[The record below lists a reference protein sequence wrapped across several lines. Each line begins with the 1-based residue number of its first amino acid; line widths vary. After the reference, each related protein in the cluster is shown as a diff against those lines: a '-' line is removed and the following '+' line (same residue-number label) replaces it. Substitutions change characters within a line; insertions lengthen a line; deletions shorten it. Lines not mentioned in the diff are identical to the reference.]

1 MNLSIP
7 ESRPGYPPADAA
19 GGQQFNVHTVLVAIR
34 CWWHIALPVGLLS
47 ALTAMVAVYYL
58 TPPTYTAQA
67 WLYIREQRPILVTS
81 AIQEDS
87 GKFRHNQMELMKSPP
102 ILGPVTSN
110 PVVATTPEIAKEA
123 DPVGY
128 LRRSLKIRTL
138 GGSDY
143 YLIEFTSV
151 MPDKAKEIVNRV
163 ADEYYG
169 LSERHESKLT
179 QDMIGKLIEHQVDQQ
194 QHVENLRNRV
204 EKLAKEVGG
213 KEGGGAWKVSGG
225 EGAVISA
232 ENRAPGIDLQSPMAG
247 LRSRL
252 LNRQLE
258 QVLKGAELEAN
269 TQISQEES
277 FEPSDAEVDA
287 YVEAM
292 PIVATIRARIAE
304 DRLKAAEHS
313 QRMTRPVAGAP
324 ANQAALDLANR
335 QKRIADSDA
344 ELEKNL
350 VEFRK
355 EAKVAL
361 EKASRAK
368 RQNEIETL
376 RTQKQRIDLEV
387 KVLQTQVTGEKQ
399 QQQELAGN
407 STQLEFA
414 RAEFDMGYQFLKMI
428 SERIMRMQTERQAP
442 ERIQIFQYAST
453 PTRPDMALPYKKMGT
468 FGGVALLA
476 PFALAVALELLNR
489 RVSNRLHFETASQ
502 IAVVGEITS
511 LPARLKGKTRKN
523 AGNYERQLFEE
534 SVDGLRTYLTLIEAL
549 NGRKV
554 LAVTSAISREGKTSL
569 SSQLA
574 VSISSATNRPT
585 LLIDG
590 DMRSPDI
597 HRIFE
602 VDRAPGLS
610 EVLRGECP
618 VEEVI
623 ETGFSDTLHII
634 TAGNLDMSPHRI
646 MGDGNFAELLVKLRG
661 TYDYI
666 ILDTPPILP
675 ASEALLMAKAADAA
689 ILCVRRDYSRI
700 DQVVH
705 AFSRLRTA
713 GVQTVG
719 AVLNG
724 VPARH
729 YAYRYGSYYYT
740 RRPMVAVQAEQHDPQ
755 TV

>member
-7 ESRPGYPPADAA
+7 DSRYSYPPA
-19 GGQQFNVHTVLVAIR
+19 QPPESQSSQPFNVNTVLVALR
-34 CWWHIALPVGLLS
+34 CWWHIALPVGLLL
-47 ALTAMVAVYYL
+47 ALVAMVAVYYL
-58 TPPTYTAQA
+58 TPPTYTASA
-67 WLYIREQRPILVTS
+67 WLYIREERPVLVTA
-81 AIQEDS
+81 AIQDDPR
-87 GKFRHNQMELMKSPP
+87 KFRFNQIELMKSPP

-110 PVVATTPEIAKEA
+110 PVVANTPELLKEE
-123 DPVGY
+123 DPVAY
-128 LRRSLKIRTL
+128 LRRSIRIRTL
-138 GGSDY
+138 GESDY
-143 YLIEFTSV
+143 YLIEFTSTA
-151 MPDKAKEIVNRV
+151 PEKAKEIVNRV

-169 LSERHESKLT
+169 LSERHESKMT
-179 QDMIGKLIEHQVDQQ
+179 QELIGKLIEHQVDQD
-194 QHVENLRNRV
+194 QHVENLRSRV
-204 EKLAKEVGG
+204 EKLAKEAGS
-213 KEGGGAWKVSGG
+213 K
-225 EGAVISA
+225 EGAVSP
-232 ENRAPGIDLQSPMAG
+232 EKRGPGVDLQSPMAA

-258 QVLKGAELEAN
+258 QAIKNAELEAS
-269 TQISQEES
+269 TKLSLEET
-277 FEPSDAEVDA
+277 FEPTEADISEA
-287 YVEAM
+287 VEKF
-292 PIVATIRARIAE
+292 PLVLSIRQKIAE
-304 DRLKAAEHS
+304 DRVLVAEYKKTMTTPSSGAQTATSLRLRDMEKKITDSES
-313 QRMTRPVAGAP
+313 Q
-324 ANQAALDLANR
+324 
-335 QKRIADSDA
+335 
-344 ELEKNL
+344 LEKNL
-350 VEFRK
+350 VELRK
-355 EAKVAL
+355 EAKEALEKSSRAARQKQLVAL
-361 EKASRAK
+361 ESEKHR
-368 RQNEIETL
+368 L
-376 RTQKQRIDLEV
+376 DLEV
-387 KVLQTQVTGEKQ
+387 KVLQGQVTGETQ
-399 QQQELAGN
+399 VQQEQAGA
-407 STQLEFA
+407 SAQLEFA
-414 RAEFDMGYQFLKMI
+414 RSEYEMAYQFRTMI
-428 SERIMRMQTERQAP
+428 TERIMKMQTERQAP

-453 PTRPDMALPYKKMGT
+453 PTRPDLAVPLKKMGMA
-468 FGGVALLA
+468 GAIALLA
-476 PFALAVALELLNR
+476 PFGIAIALELLNR
-489 RVSNRLHFETASQ
+489 RVSNRMHLESASQ
-502 IAVVGEITS
+502 INVVGEVTS
-511 LPARLKGKTRKN
+511 LPARIKGRTRTT

-602 VDRAPGLS
+602 VDRGPGLS
-610 EVLRGECP
+610 EVLRGELP
-618 VEEVI
+618 VEEAI
-623 ETGFSDTLHII
+623 ETGFSDSLHLL

-646 MGDGNFAELLVKLRG
+646 MGDGNFTDLLGRLRD
-661 TYDYI
+661 TYDFV

-740 RRPMVAVQAEQHDPQ
+740 RKSVVAGRTATKVEETQSA
-755 TV
+755 